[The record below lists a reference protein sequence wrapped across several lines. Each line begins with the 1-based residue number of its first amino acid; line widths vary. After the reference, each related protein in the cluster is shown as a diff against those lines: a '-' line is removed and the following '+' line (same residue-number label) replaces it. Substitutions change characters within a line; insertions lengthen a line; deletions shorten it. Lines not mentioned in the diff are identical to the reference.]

1 MRGFPK
7 HLNTPQDIENIKD
20 LYPKETTDYLQ
31 CLADARLVWRDAGLV
46 DSEEVVIE
54 TDILKVVKNETEAG
68 IIERRK
74 LVLVE
79 DPTAQF
85 FKLGLNDW
93 GKNKRT

>member
-7 HLNTPQDIENIKD
+7 HLNTPQDIENVKG

-31 CLADARLVWRDAGLV
+31 CLADARFVWRDAGLV

-54 TDILKVVKNETEAG
+54 TDILKVVENKTEAG
-68 IIERRK
+68 VIERRK

-93 GKNKRT
+93 GKNK

>member
-7 HLNTPQDIENIKD
+7 HLNTPQDIENIKG

-31 CLADARLVWRDAGLV
+31 CLDDARFVWQDAGLV

-54 TDILKVVKNETEAG
+54 TDILKVVENESKAG
-68 IIERRK
+68 VIERRK
-74 LVLVE
+74 LVLAE

-93 GKNKRT
+93 GKNK

>member
-7 HLNTPQDIENIKD
+7 HLNTPQDIENVKG

-31 CLADARLVWRDAGLV
+31 RLADARFVWQDAGLV

-54 TDILKVVKNETEAG
+54 TDVLKVVKNETEAG

-85 FKLGLNDW
+85 FKLGLSDW
-93 GKNKRT
+93 GKNK